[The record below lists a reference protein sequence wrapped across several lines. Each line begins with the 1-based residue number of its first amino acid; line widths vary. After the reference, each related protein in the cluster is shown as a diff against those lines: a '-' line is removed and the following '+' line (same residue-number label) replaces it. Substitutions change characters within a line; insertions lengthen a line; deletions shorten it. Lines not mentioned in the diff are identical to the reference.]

1 MFLFVSMALFAHQA
15 RMHPLLA
22 AGAFEHCIALPLIRL
37 RAGHSV
43 ARTYVGRWSL
53 RLRVGGT
60 VRCGRMAPCSTAFL
74 AIFASPRLEAN
85 LARGRSSLRPA
96 VDAAGTIRTTA
107 RRVSVLEA
115 IVLALNQRIV
125 LDCVRRPR
133 HAARVAV
140 MSGALREEALVTA
153 PLVFRTRT
161 RQPLLQIH
169 MTKLFVV
176 LLLLTMMASVRVL

>member
-1 MFLFVSMALFAHQA
+1 M
-15 RMHPLLA
+15 
-22 AGAFEHCIALPLIRL
+22 
-37 RAGHSV
+37 
-43 ARTYVGRWSL
+43 
-53 RLRVGGT
+53 
-60 VRCGRMAPCSTAFL
+60 
-74 AIFASPRLEAN
+74 
-85 LARGRSSLRPA
+85 
-96 VDAAGTIRTTA
+96 
-107 RRVSVLEA
+107 LEA